1 MPVIIRG
8 SLGIEANSTT
18 GGILIPSG
26 TTDQRPANTS
36 SGTLRWNITTGQ
48 AEMWNGSA
56 WQYIAGNYSVNYLL
70 VAGGGGGGSRDGG
83 GGGAGGYLTNTTSLI
98 PGTAYTITVGAG
110 GTGGSRAVNGTNG
123 ANSSGLTFTA
133 TGGGVGGSAVATNS
147 GASGGSGGGGSN
159 GGGSGAG
166 TVGQGNAGGSST
178 GNGYGA
184 GGGGA
189 SAVGANS
196 GASAGNASFSGTV
209 STLNLASSGTGTFN
223 NFSATGPSS
232 FSGDVTV
239 SAVLTSQD
247 EFQNGPTGFFTDK
260 NTKSASGTSP
270 FATVASGGGGITGT
284 YTTPYQVTGTESVIY
299 ANCSYVS
306 GAPGDSSNAT
316 GFFIQASS
324 ASGGA
329 TSGIP
334 AGFKLTIINTGATG
348 GKIGTGITGP
358 ATGTYYYTGFSTTNG
373 SYSGTG
379 IVLPSG
385 YPYKSALTLMWEP
398 RIGGGSATQKGS
410 WVVLSSSNI
419 TSY

>member
-1 MPVIIRG
+1 METPESFRNIITVIPYAGNFWYSSCSSIYIQNKKTKMITIQELL
-8 SLGIEANSTT
+8 S
-18 GGILIPSG
+18 
-26 TTDQRPANTS
+26 TS
-36 SGTLRWNITTGQ
+36 S
-48 AEMWNGSA
+48 
-56 WQYIAGNYSVNYLL
+56 
-70 VAGGGGGGSRDGG
+70 VAGDRLTINANFLLIENEINDLEDTFNINTVT
-83 GGGAGGYLTNTTSLI
+83 GAMDIS
-98 PGTAYTITVGAG
+98 TA
-110 GTGGSRAVNGTNG
+110 
-123 ANSSGLTFTA
+123 SSGQLKA
-133 TGGGVGGSAVATNS
+133 KTGYFNS
-147 GASGGSGGGGSN
+147 ILLP
-159 GGGSGAG
+159 
-166 TVGQGNAGGSST
+166 ST
-178 GNGYGA
+178 GTPSVSIYGT
-184 GGGGA
+184 
-189 SAVGANS
+189 

-223 NFSATGPSS
+223 NFSATGPSA